1 MSTASPQ
8 NAAPTPTPAA
18 PRTTQIALTKAQLSD
33 PGAFVQLTRK
43 LGPLGVAASIVLA
56 IIVLAALLAPW
67 VAPYDPNFPDLF
79 AALSGPS
86 AEHLL
91 GADALGR
98 DLLSRLMWG
107 ARITLLGPTLVIL
120 IATVVGVVLALLAA
134 WNGGIVDTVIS
145 WVLDVLFAVPGIVFG
160 LIAVA
165 IFGPD
170 LIVVVAGLSIGYIP
184 YVARVVRGASLRE
197 RNMPYVQA
205 AWLQGQSG
213 LGISLRQILPNVQP
227 IVTAQ
232 AVSSLGFAVVDLAAV
247 SFLGLGV
254 QPPTADLGL
263 MVKSGFDSML
273 RGQPGEAIFAGVAIV
288 IIVWSI
294 TVIGDRLTSTSR
306 STR

>member
-1 MSTASPQ
+1 MT
-8 NAAPTPTPAA
+8 AA
-18 PRTTQIALTKAQLSD
+18 PRTTQIALAKMQNQA
-33 PGAFVQLTRK
+33 PGALVQLARR
-43 LGPLGVAASIVLA
+43 LGPAGIIASALLTV
-56 IIVLAALLAPW
+56 IVLAALLAS
-67 VAPYDPNFPDLF
+67 VIAPYDPDFPDLLS
-79 AALSGPS
+79 ALSGPS
-86 AEHLL
+86 AQHLL

-107 ARITLLGPTLVIL
+107 ARITLLGPMLVIL
-120 IATVVGVVLALLAA
+120 IATVVGTVLALIAA

-165 IFGPD
+165 IFGPN
-170 LIVVVAGLSIGYIP
+170 LMTVVAGLSIGYIP
-184 YVARVVRGASLRE
+184 YVARVVRGAALRE

-213 LGISLRQILPNVQP
+213 FGISLRQVLPNVQP

-273 RGQPGEAIFAGVAIV
+273 RGQPAEAISAGLAIV
-288 IIVWSI
+288 LIVWSI
-294 TVIGDRLTSTSR
+294 TVIGDRLTSTAR

>member
-1 MSTASPQ
+1 M
-8 NAAPTPTPAA
+8 NANAA
-18 PRTTQIALTKAQLSD
+18 PRTTQIALAKARTQD
-33 PGAFVQLTRK
+33 PGAFTLLLRK
-43 LGPLGVAASIVLA
+43 LGPLGIAASIVL
-56 IIVLAALLAPW
+56 IVFVLAAALAPW
-67 VAPYDPNFPDLF
+67 IAPYDPDFPDLLS
-79 AALSGPS
+79 ALSGPS
-86 AEHLL
+86 AQHLL

-107 ARITLLGPTLVIL
+107 ARITLLGPALVIL

-134 WNGGIVDTVIS
+134 WNRGIVDTVIS
-145 WVLDVLFAVPGIVFG
+145 WILDVLFAVPGIVFG

-165 IFGPD
+165 IFGPN
-170 LIVVVAGLSIGYIP
+170 LMTVVVGLSIGYIP
-184 YVARVVRGASLRE
+184 YVARVVRGAALRE

-213 LGISLRQILPNVQP
+213 FGISLRQILPNVQP

-273 RGQPGEAIFAGVAIV
+273 RGQAGEAITAGLAIV
-288 IIVWSI
+288 LIVWSI
-294 TVIGDRLTSTSR
+294 TVIGDRLTSNAR
-306 STR
+306 SIR

>member
-1 MSTASPQ
+1 MTAPSTTA
-8 NAAPTPTPAA
+8 
-18 PRTTQIALTKAQLSD
+18 IALAAARNQN
-33 PGAFVQLTRK
+33 PGFATLLARR
-43 LGPLGVAASIVLA
+43 LGAWGLVASGVLA
-56 IIVLAALLAPW
+56 IIVVVAVLAPW
-67 VAPYDPNFPDLF
+67 LAPYDPNHPDLLS
-79 AALSGPS
+79 ALAGPS
-86 AEHLL
+86 AEHWL

-120 IATVVGVVLALLAA
+120 IATVVGTLLALLAA

-170 LIVVVAGLSIGYIP
+170 LMTVVVGLSIGYIP
-184 YVARVVRGASLRE
+184 YVARVVRGAALRE

-213 LGISLRQILPNVQP
+213 FGISLRQILPNVQP

-263 MVKSGFDSML
+263 MVKSGFDSVL
-273 RGQPGEAIFAGVAIV
+273 RGQPAEAVSAGLAIV
-288 IIVWSI
+288 LIVWSI
-294 TVIGDRLTSTSR
+294 TVIGDRLTSNAR
-306 STR
+306 SIR

>member
-1 MSTASPQ
+1 M
-8 NAAPTPTPAA
+8 NANAA
-18 PRTTQIALTKAQLSD
+18 PRTTQIALAKARTQD
-33 PGAFVQLTRK
+33 PGAFTLLLRK
-43 LGPLGVAASIVLA
+43 LGPLGIAASIVL
-56 IIVLAALLAPW
+56 IVFVLAAALAPW
-67 VAPYDPNFPDLF
+67 IAPYDPDFPDLLS
-79 AALSGPS
+79 ALSGPS
-86 AEHLL
+86 AQHLL

-107 ARITLLGPTLVIL
+107 ARITLLGPALVIL

-134 WNGGIVDTVIS
+134 WNRGIVDTVIS
-145 WVLDVLFAVPGIVFG
+145 WILDVLFAVPGIVFG

-165 IFGPD
+165 IFGPN
-170 LIVVVAGLSIGYIP
+170 LMTVVVGLSIGYIP
-184 YVARVVRGASLRE
+184 YVARVVRGAALRE

-213 LGISLRQILPNVQP
+213 FGISLRQILPNVQP

-273 RGQPGEAIFAGVAIV
+273 RGQAGEAITAGLAVV
-288 IIVWSI
+288 LIVWSI
-294 TVIGDRLTSTSR
+294 TVIGDRLTSNAR
-306 STR
+306 SIR

>member
-1 MSTASPQ
+1 M
-8 NAAPTPTPAA
+8 
-18 PRTTQIALTKAQLSD
+18 
-33 PGAFVQLTRK
+33 RK
-43 LGPLGVAASIVLA
+43 LGPLGIAASIVL
-56 IIVLAALLAPW
+56 IVFVLAAALAPW
-67 VAPYDPNFPDLF
+67 IAPYDPDFPDLLS
-79 AALSGPS
+79 ALSGPS
-86 AEHLL
+86 AQHLL

-107 ARITLLGPTLVIL
+107 ARITLLGPALVIL

-134 WNGGIVDTVIS
+134 WNRGIVDTVIS
-145 WVLDVLFAVPGIVFG
+145 WILDVLFAVPGIVFG

-165 IFGPD
+165 IFGPN
-170 LIVVVAGLSIGYIP
+170 LMTVVVGLSIGYIP
-184 YVARVVRGASLRE
+184 YVARVVRGAALRE

-213 LGISLRQILPNVQP
+213 FGISLRQILPNVQP

-273 RGQPGEAIFAGVAIV
+273 RGQAGEAITAGLAIV
-288 IIVWSI
+288 LIVWSI
-294 TVIGDRLTSTSR
+294 TVIGDRLTSNAR
-306 STR
+306 SIR

>member
-1 MSTASPQ
+1 M
-8 NAAPTPTPAA
+8 NANAA
-18 PRTTQIALTKAQLSD
+18 PRTTQIALAQARTQD
-33 PGAFVQLTRK
+33 PGAFTLLLRK
-43 LGPLGVAASIVLA
+43 LGPLGIAASVVLVVF
-56 IIVLAALLAPW
+56 VLAAALAPW
-67 VAPYDPNFPDLF
+67 IAPYDPDFPDLLS
-79 AALSGPS
+79 ALSGPS
-86 AEHLL
+86 AQHLL

-107 ARITLLGPTLVIL
+107 ARITLLGPALVIL

-134 WNGGIVDTVIS
+134 WNRGVVDTVIS
-145 WVLDVLFAVPGIVFG
+145 WILDVLFAVPGIVFG

-165 IFGPD
+165 IFGPN
-170 LIVVVAGLSIGYIP
+170 LMTVVVGLSIGYIP
-184 YVARVVRGASLRE
+184 YVARVVRGAALRE

-213 LGISLRQILPNVQP
+213 FGISLRQILPNVQP

-273 RGQPGEAIFAGVAIV
+273 RGQAGEAITAGLAIV
-288 IIVWSI
+288 LIVWSI
-294 TVIGDRLTSTSR
+294 TVIGDRLTSNAR
-306 STR
+306 SIR